1 MPLTKLTFRPGI
13 NKETTSYS
21 NEGGWFDAD
30 KVRFRAGY
38 PEKIGG
44 WLKRSTDAFLGSGR
58 ALHNWVALDNSRFIG
73 IGTHLKYYVLLGGG
87 FFDLTPIRSTV
98 TGEATFAATDGSSVI
113 TVTDTNHGAVLN
125 DFVTFTS
132 AASLGGNITAAVLN
146 QEYQITSV
154 PSTSTYTIQAR
165 TAGTSIQSIT
175 TTSGLNPSLVTANS
189 SDSGNG
195 GGSTVAAYQL
205 SIGLDVAVPGTG
217 WNAGAYGRGTWNSD
231 ADTGISVNNLRI
243 WTHDNFG
250 EDLLINI
257 RDGQIAYWDKSGG
270 TSSRAVLLNSL
281 SGSTSAPT
289 IAKQV
294 LVSDVDRHVIAFGC
308 DPVDNIGTQD
318 PLLIRFADQGSLTD
332 WASTATNT
340 AGDLKLGVG
349 SEIITAVETRQQI
362 LVFTDTSIHA
372 MQFIGPPFTFGLST
386 VADNTT
392 IAGPLAVTSV
402 QDTVF
407 WMGKNEFYMYTG
419 QVQRMPCSVRDHVF
433 SDLNWEQGRKIVSGL
448 NSSFAE
454 IWWFYPSLSST
465 ENDKY
470 VVYNYEQQ
478 VWYIG
483 SLARTAWMDRGIE
496 AYPISVG
503 TDHYI
508 YDHENGFDDG
518 STVPSSAI
526 SSYIESSQFD
536 IGDGDQFTFIQRLIP
551 DITFRNST
559 NTSPSASF
567 TLQTREGPGSP
578 YSQNNP
584 KTITQTV
591 AESTTTVEQFT
602 DLVHVRL
609 RGRSFALKVS
619 SSDVEAGWRLGSP
632 RVDVRP
638 DGRR

>member
-1 MPLTKLTFRPGI
+1 LPLTKLVFRPGI

-21 NEGGWFDAD
+21 NEGGWFDSD
-30 KVRFRAGY
+30 KVRFRAGF

-44 WLKRSTDAFLGSGR
+44 WLKKSSSAILGSAR
-58 ALHNWVALDNSRFIG
+58 ALHNWSALDNSTIIG
-73 IGTHLKYYVLLGGG
+73 IGTHLKYYLLIGQT
-87 FFDLTPIRSTV
+87 FFDITPIRSTV
-98 TGEATFAATDGSSVI
+98 TGEATFAATNGSSTL
-113 TVTDTNHGAVLN
+113 TVTDTGHGAVLN

-132 AASLGGNITAAVLN
+132 AVSLGGNITADVLN
-146 QEYQITSV
+146 QEYQIVSV
-154 PSTSTYTIQAR
+154 PDNNTFTIQAR
-165 TAGTSIQSIT
+165 AAGTSIASIT

-189 SDSGNG
+189 SDTGNG

-205 SIGLDVAVPGTG
+205 NVGIDVSVPGVG
-217 WNAGAYGRGTWNSD
+217 WGAGAWGRGTWNSD
-231 ADTGISVNNLRI
+231 ADTAVSTQNLRI
-243 WTHDNFG
+243 WSHDNFG
-250 EDLLINI
+250 EDLLMNV
-257 RDGQIAYWDKSGG
+257 RDGQISYWDKSNG
-270 TSSRAVLLNSL
+270 TANRAVLLNSL
-281 SGSTSAPT
+281 AGSTSAPT

-294 LVSDVDRHVIAFGC
+294 IVSDVDRHVIAFGC
-308 DPVDNIGTQD
+308 DPADNIGTQD

-349 SEIITAVETRQQI
+349 SEIIRAVETRQQI
-362 LVFTDTSIHA
+362 LVFTETSIHS

-386 VADNTT
+386 IADNTT
-392 IAGPLAVTSV
+392 IAGPLSVTSV
-402 QDTVF
+402 QDTVY

-419 QVQRMPCSVRDHVF
+419 TVQRMPCTVRDHVF
-433 SDLNWEQGRKIVSGL
+433 SDLNWSQGRKIFAGL

-454 IWWFYPSLSST
+454 IWWFYPSEQST

-470 VVYNYEQQ
+470 VIYNYEQQ
-478 VWYIG
+478 VWYTG
-483 SLARTAWMDRGIE
+483 SLARTAWLDRGIE
-496 AYPISVG
+496 QYPISVS
-503 TDHYI
+503 TDHYV

-518 STVPSSAI
+518 STEPPSALAAH
-526 SSYIESSQFD
+526 IESSQFD
-536 IGDGDQFTFIQRLIP
+536 IGDGDQFSFVHRLIP

-567 TLQTREGPGSP
+567 TLQTRAGPGSA
-578 YSQNNP
+578 YTQNDPN
-584 KTITQTV
+584 TIRQTV

-609 RGRSFALKVS
+609 RGRSFSLKVS
-619 SSDVEAGWRLGSP
+619 STDVAAGWRLGSP

>member
-1 MPLTKLTFRPGI
+1 MPLTKLVFRPGI

-21 NEGGWFDAD
+21 NEGGWFDSD
-30 KVRFRAGY
+30 KVRFRAGF

-44 WLKRSTDAFLGSGR
+44 WLKKSSSAILGSAR
-58 ALHNWVALDNSRFIG
+58 ALHNWSALDNSTIIG
-73 IGTHLKYYVLLGGG
+73 IGTHLKYYLLIGQT
-87 FFDLTPIRSTV
+87 FFDITPIRSTV
-98 TGEATFAATDGSSVI
+98 TGEATFAATNGSSTL
-113 TVTDTNHGAVLN
+113 TVTDTGHGAVLN

-132 AASLGGNITAAVLN
+132 AVSLGGNITADVLN
-146 QEYQITSV
+146 QEYQIVSV
-154 PSTSTYTIQAR
+154 PDNNTFTIQAR
-165 TAGTSIQSIT
+165 AAGTSIASIT

-189 SDSGNG
+189 SDTGNG

-205 SIGLDVAVPGTG
+205 NVGIDVSVPGVG
-217 WNAGAYGRGTWNSD
+217 WGAGAWGRGTWNSD
-231 ADTGISVNNLRI
+231 ADTAVSTQNLRI
-243 WTHDNFG
+243 WSHDNFG
-250 EDLLINI
+250 EDLLMNV
-257 RDGQIAYWDKSGG
+257 RDGQISYWDKSNG
-270 TSSRAVLLNSL
+270 TANRAVLLNSL
-281 SGSTSAPT
+281 AGSTSAPT

-294 LVSDVDRHVIAFGC
+294 IVSDVDRHVIAFGC
-308 DPVDNIGTQD
+308 DPADNIGTQD

-349 SEIITAVETRQQI
+349 SEIIRAVETRQQI
-362 LVFTDTSIHA
+362 LVFTETSVHS

-386 VADNTT
+386 IADNTT

-419 QVQRMPCSVRDHVF
+419 TVQRMPCTVRDHVF
-433 SDLNWEQGRKIVSGL
+433 SDLNWSQGRKIFAGL

-454 IWWFYPSLSST
+454 IWWFYPSEQST

-470 VVYNYEQQ
+470 VIYNYEQQ
-478 VWYIG
+478 VWYTG
-483 SLARTAWMDRGIE
+483 SLARTAWLDRGIE
-496 AYPISVG
+496 QYPISVS
-503 TDHYI
+503 TDHYV

-518 STVPSSAI
+518 STEPPSALAAH
-526 SSYIESSQFD
+526 IESSQFD
-536 IGDGDQFTFIQRLIP
+536 IGDGDQFSFVHRLIP

-567 TLQTREGPGSP
+567 TLQTRAGPGSA
-578 YSQNNP
+578 YTQNDPN
-584 KTITQTV
+584 TITRTV

-609 RGRSFALKVS
+609 RGRSFSLKVS
-619 SSDVEAGWRLGSP
+619 STDVAAGWRLGSP

>member
-73 IGTHLKYYVLLGGG
+73 IGTHLKYYVLLGGS

-205 SIGLDVAVPGTG
+205 NIGLDVAVPGTG

-231 ADTGISVNNLRI
+231 ADTAISINNLRI

-308 DPVDNIGTQD
+308 DSADDIGTQD

-454 IWWFYPSLSST
+454 IWWFYPSLAST

-503 TDHYI
+503 TDHYV

-619 SSDVEAGWRLGSP
+619 SSVAEAGWRLGSP

>member
-1 MPLTKLTFRPGI
+1 M
-13 NKETTSYS
+13 
-21 NEGGWFDAD
+21 A
-30 KVRFRAGY
+30 
-38 PEKIGG
+38 
-44 WLKRSTDAFLGSGR
+44 KRG
-58 ALHNWVALDNSRFIG
+58 
-73 IGTHLKYYVLLGGG
+73 
-87 FFDLTPIRSTV
+87 
-98 TGEATFAATDGSSVI
+98 
-113 TVTDTNHGAVLN
+113 
-125 DFVTFTS
+125 
-132 AASLGGNITAAVLN
+132 
-146 QEYQITSV
+146 
-154 PSTSTYTIQAR
+154 
-165 TAGTSIQSIT
+165 
-175 TTSGLNPSLVTANS
+175 

-205 SIGLDVAVPGTG
+205 NVGIDVSMPGVG
-217 WNAGAYGRGTWNSD
+217 WGAGVWGRGTWNSD
-231 ADTGISVNNLRI
+231 ADTAVSTQNLRI

-257 RDGQIAYWDKSGG
+257 RDGQIAYWDRSGG
-270 TSSRAVLLNSL
+270 TSNRAVLLNSL
-281 SGSTSAPT
+281 TGSSSAPT

-294 LVSDVDRHVIAFGC
+294 IVSDVDRHVIAFGC
-308 DPVDNIGTQD
+308 DPADDIGTQD

-332 WASTATNT
+332 WVSTATNT

-349 SEIITAVETRQQI
+349 SEIIKAVETRQQI
-362 LVFTDTSIHA
+362 LVFTETSIHS

-386 VADNTT
+386 IADNTT

-402 QDTVF
+402 QDTVY

-419 QVQRMPCSVRDHVF
+419 TVQRMPCSVRDHVF
-433 SDLNWEQGRKIVSGL
+433 SDLNWSQGRKIASGL

-454 IWWFYPSLSST
+454 IWWFYPSETST

-478 VWYIG
+478 IWYTG
-483 SLARTAWMDRGIE
+483 SLARTAWLDRGIE
-496 AYPISVG
+496 QYPVSVG
-503 TDHYI
+503 TDHYV

-518 STVPSSAI
+518 STEPPSALPAH
-526 SSYIESSQFD
+526 IESSQFD
-536 IGDGDQFTFIQRLIP
+536 IGDGDQFTFVHRLIP

-567 TLQTREGPGSP
+567 TLQTRAGPGSP
-578 YSQNNP
+578 YAQNDP
-584 KTITQTV
+584 STITRTA
-591 AESTTTVEQFT
+591 AETTTTVEQFT

-619 SSDVEAGWRLGSP
+619 SSDVASGWRLGSP

>member
-21 NEGGWFDAD
+21 NEGGWFDSD
-30 KVRFRAGY
+30 KVRFRAGF

-44 WLKRSTDAFLGSGR
+44 WLKKASSAILGSAR
-58 ALHNWVALDNSRFIG
+58 ALHNWSSLDNNTLIG
-73 IGTHLKYYVLLGGG
+73 IGTHLKYYLLIGQT
-87 FFDLTPIRSTV
+87 FFDITPIRTTV
-98 TGEATFAATDGSSVI
+98 TGEATFAATNGSSTI
-113 TVTDTNHGAVLN
+113 TVTDTGHGAVLN

-146 QEYQITSV
+146 QEYQLASV
-154 PSTSTYTIQAR
+154 PDNNTYTIQAR
-165 TAGTSIQSIT
+165 TAGTTIASIT
-175 TTSGLNPSLVTANS
+175 TTSGLNPTLVTAS
-189 SDSGNG
+189 GSDSGNG

-205 SIGLDVAVPGTG
+205 NVGIDVSMPGVG
-217 WNAGAYGRGTWNSD
+217 WGAGSWGRGTWNSD
-231 ADTGISVNNLRI
+231 ADTAVSTENLRI

-257 RDGQIAYWDKSGG
+257 RDGQIAYWDRSGG

-281 SGSTSAPT
+281 TGSNSAPT

-294 LVSDVDRHVIAFGC
+294 IVSDVDRHVIAFGC
-308 DPVDNIGTQD
+308 DPADDIGTQD

-349 SEIITAVETRQQI
+349 SEIIKAVETRQQI
-362 LVFTDTSIHA
+362 LVFTETSIHS
-372 MQFIGPPFTFGLST
+372 MQFIGPFTFGLST
-386 VADNTT
+386 IADNTT

-402 QDTVF
+402 QDTVY

-419 QVQRMPCSVRDHVF
+419 TVQRMPCSVRDHVF
-433 SDLNWEQGRKIVSGL
+433 SDLNWSQGRKIASGL

-454 IWWFYPSLSST
+454 IWWFYPSEAST

-478 VWYIG
+478 IWYTG
-483 SLARTAWMDRGIE
+483 SLARTAWLDRGIE
-496 AYPISVG
+496 QYPVSVG
-503 TDHYI
+503 TDHYV

-518 STVPSSAI
+518 STEPPSALPAH
-526 SSYIESSQFD
+526 IESSQFD
-536 IGDGDQFTFIQRLIP
+536 IGDGDQFTFVHRLIP

-567 TLQTREGPGSP
+567 TLQTRAGPGSP
-578 YSQNNP
+578 YAQNDPN
-584 KTITQTV
+584 TITRTA
-591 AESTTTVEQFT
+591 AETTTTVEQFT

-619 SSDVEAGWRLGSP
+619 SSDVAAGWRLGSP

>member
-21 NEGGWFDAD
+21 NEGGWFDSD

-38 PEKIGG
+38 AEKIGG
-44 WLKRSTDAFLGSGR
+44 WLKKSPDAILGSAR
-58 ALHNWVALDNSRFIG
+58 ALHNWTALDGSTFIG
-73 IGTHLKYYVLLGGG
+73 IGTHLKYYILAGQT
-87 FFDLTPIRSTV
+87 FFDITPVRSTV
-98 TGEATFAATDGSSVI
+98 TGEATFAASNGSSTI
-113 TVTDTNHGAVLN
+113 TVTDTDHGAVVN

-132 AASLGGNITAAVLN
+132 AVSLGGNITAGVLN

-154 PSTSTYTIQAR
+154 PTSSTFTIQAR
-165 TAGTSIQSIT
+165 TAGTTIASIT

-189 SDSGNG
+189 SDTGNG
-195 GGSTVAAYQL
+195 GGSTVAAYQVNVG
-205 SIGLDVAVPGTG
+205 IDVAVPGVG
-217 WNAGAYGRGTWNSD
+217 WNAGAWGRGTWNSD
-231 ADTGISVNNLRI
+231 ADTAISINNLRI
-243 WTHDNFG
+243 WSHDNFG
-250 EDLLINI
+250 EDLLLNV
-257 RDGQIAYWDKSGG
+257 RDGEIAYWDKSG
-270 TSSRAVLLNSL
+270 TTANRAVLLNSL

-308 DPVDNIGTQD
+308 DPADNIGVQD

-349 SEIITAVETRQQI
+349 SEIIRAVETRQQI
-362 LVFTDTSIHA
+362 LIYTETSLHA

-386 VADNTT
+386 IADNIT

-402 QDTVF
+402 QDTVY

-419 QVQRMPCSVRDHVF
+419 TVQRMPCSVRDHVF
-433 SDLNWEQGRKIVSGL
+433 SDLNWNQGRKIASGL

-454 IWWFYPSLSST
+454 IWWFYPSEASN

-470 VVYNYEQQ
+470 VIYNYEQQ
-478 VWYIG
+478 IWYTG
-483 SLARTAWMDRGIE
+483 SLARTAWLDRGIE
-496 AYPISVG
+496 QYPVSVG
-503 TDHYI
+503 TDHYV

-518 STVPSSAI
+518 STEPASALAAH
-526 SSYIESSQFD
+526 IESSQFD
-536 IGDGDQFTFIQRLIP
+536 IGDGDQFTFVHRLIP

-559 NTSPSASF
+559 NDSPSALF
-567 TLQTREGPGSP
+567 TLQTRAGPGSA
-578 YSQNNP
+578 YTQNDP
-584 KTITQTV
+584 STVTQTV

-619 SSDVEAGWRLGSP
+619 STDLAAGWRLGSP
-632 RVDVRP
+632 RVDIRP

>member
-21 NEGGWFDAD
+21 NEGGWFDSD

-44 WLKRSTDAFLGSGR
+44 WLKRSSDAFLGSGR
-58 ALHNWVALDNSRFIG
+58 ALHNWVALDNTKLIG
-73 IGTHLKYYVLLGGG
+73 LGTHLKYYILIGGT
-87 FFDLTPIRSTV
+87 FFDITPVRSTV
-98 TGEATFAATDGSSVI
+98 TGQATFAATNGSSTI
-113 TVTDTNHGAVLN
+113 TVTDVDHGAFLN

-132 AASLGGNITAAVLN
+132 AASLGGNITAGVLN

-154 PSTSTYTIQAR
+154 PSTSTFTIQAR
-165 TAGTSIQSIT
+165 TAGTSISSIT
-175 TTSGLNPSLVTANS
+175 TTSGLNPTLVTAS
-189 SDSGNG
+189 GSDSGNG
-195 GGSTVAAYQL
+195 GGSTVAAYQVN
-205 SIGLDVAVPGTG
+205 IGLDVAVPGTG
-217 WNAGAYGRGTWNSD
+217 WNAGSWGRGTWNSD
-231 ADTGISVNNLRI
+231 ADTAVSTNNLRI

-250 EDLLINI
+250 EDQLINV
-257 RDGQIAYWDKSGG
+257 RDGQIAYWDRSGG
-270 TSSRAVLLNSL
+270 TNNRAVLLNSL

-289 IAKQV
+289 IAKKV

-308 DPVDNIGTQD
+308 DPADNIGTQD

-362 LVFTDTSIHA
+362 LVFTDTSVHA

-402 QDTVF
+402 QDTVY

-433 SDLNWEQGRKIVSGL
+433 SDLNWDQGRKIVSGL

-454 IWWFYPSLSST
+454 IWWFYPSLAST

-478 VWYIG
+478 IWYTG
-483 SLARTAWMDRGIE
+483 SLSRTAWMDRGIE
-496 AYPISVG
+496 QYPVSVG
-503 TDHYI
+503 TDHYV

-518 STVPSSAI
+518 STEPPSALPAH
-526 SSYIESSQFD
+526 IESSQFD

-591 AESTTTVEQFT
+591 AETTTTVEQFT

-619 SSDVEAGWRLGSP
+619 SSVVEAGWRLGSP

>member
-1 MPLTKLTFRPGI
+1 LPLTKLVFRPGI

-21 NEGGWFDAD
+21 NEGGWFDSD
-30 KVRFRAGY
+30 KVRFRAGF

-44 WLKRSTDAFLGSGR
+44 WLKKSSSAILGSAR
-58 ALHNWVALDNSRFIG
+58 ALHNWSALDNSTIIG
-73 IGTHLKYYVLLGGG
+73 IGTHLKYYLLIGQT
-87 FFDLTPIRSTV
+87 FFDITPIRSTV
-98 TGEATFAATDGSSVI
+98 TGEATFAATNGSSTL
-113 TVTDTNHGAVLN
+113 TVTDTGHGAVLN

-132 AASLGGNITAAVLN
+132 AVSLGGNITADVLN
-146 QEYQITSV
+146 QEYQIVSV
-154 PSTSTYTIQAR
+154 PDNNTFTIQAR
-165 TAGTSIQSIT
+165 AAGTSIASIT

-189 SDSGNG
+189 SDTGNG

-205 SIGLDVAVPGTG
+205 NVGIDVSVPGVG
-217 WNAGAYGRGTWNSD
+217 WGAGAWGRGTWNSD
-231 ADTGISVNNLRI
+231 ADTAVSTQNLRI
-243 WTHDNFG
+243 WSHDNFG
-250 EDLLINI
+250 EDLLMNV
-257 RDGQIAYWDKSGG
+257 RDGQISYWDKSNG
-270 TSSRAVLLNSL
+270 TANRAVLLNSL
-281 SGSTSAPT
+281 AGSTSAPT

-294 LVSDVDRHVIAFGC
+294 IVSDVDRHVIAFGC
-308 DPVDNIGTQD
+308 DPADNIGTQD

-349 SEIITAVETRQQI
+349 SEIIRAVETRQQI
-362 LVFTDTSIHA
+362 LVFTETSVHS

-386 VADNTT
+386 IADNTT

-419 QVQRMPCSVRDHVF
+419 TVQRMPCTVRDHVF
-433 SDLNWEQGRKIVSGL
+433 SDLNWSQGRKIFAGL

-454 IWWFYPSLSST
+454 IWWFYPSEQST

-470 VVYNYEQQ
+470 VIYNYEQQ
-478 VWYIG
+478 VWYTG
-483 SLARTAWMDRGIE
+483 SLARTAWLDRGIE
-496 AYPISVG
+496 QYPISVS
-503 TDHYI
+503 TDHYV

-518 STVPSSAI
+518 STEPPSALAAH
-526 SSYIESSQFD
+526 IESSQFD
-536 IGDGDQFTFIQRLIP
+536 IGDGDQFSFVHRLIP

-567 TLQTREGPGSP
+567 TLQTRAGPGSA
-578 YSQNNP
+578 YTQNDPN
-584 KTITQTV
+584 TITRTV

-609 RGRSFALKVS
+609 RGRSFSLKVS
-619 SSDVEAGWRLGSP
+619 STDVAAGWRLGSP

>member
-1 MPLTKLTFRPGI
+1 LPLTKLTFRPGI

-21 NEGGWFDAD
+21 NEGGWFDSD

-44 WLKRSTDAFLGSGR
+44 WLKKASSAILGSAR
-58 ALHNWVALDNSRFIG
+58 ALHNWSALDNNTLIG
-73 IGTHLKYYVLLGGG
+73 IGTHLKYYLLIGQT
-87 FFDLTPIRSTV
+87 FFDITPIRTTV
-98 TGEATFAATDGSSVI
+98 TGEATFAATNGSSTI
-113 TVTDTNHGAVLN
+113 TVTDTGHGAVLN

-146 QEYQITSV
+146 QEYQIASV
-154 PSTSTYTIQAR
+154 PDNNTYTIQAR
-165 TAGTSIQSIT
+165 TAGTTIASIT
-175 TTSGLNPSLVTANS
+175 TTSGLNPTLVTAS
-189 SDSGNG
+189 GSDSGNG

-205 SIGLDVAVPGTG
+205 NVGIDVSMPGVG
-217 WNAGAYGRGTWNSD
+217 WGAGVWGRGTWNSD
-231 ADTGISVNNLRI
+231 ADTAVSTQNLRI

-257 RDGQIAYWDKSGG
+257 RDGQIAYWDRSGG
-270 TSSRAVLLNSL
+270 TSNRAVLLNSL
-281 SGSTSAPT
+281 TGSSSAPT

-294 LVSDVDRHVIAFGC
+294 IVSDVDRHVIAFGC
-308 DPVDNIGTQD
+308 DPADDIGTQD

-332 WASTATNT
+332 WVSTATNT

-349 SEIITAVETRQQI
+349 SEIIKAVETRQQI
-362 LVFTDTSIHA
+362 LVFTETSIHS

-386 VADNTT
+386 IADNTT

-402 QDTVF
+402 QDTVY

-419 QVQRMPCSVRDHVF
+419 TVQRMPCSVRDHVF
-433 SDLNWEQGRKIVSGL
+433 SDLNWSQGRKIASGL

-454 IWWFYPSLSST
+454 IWWFYPSETST

-478 VWYIG
+478 IWYTG
-483 SLARTAWMDRGIE
+483 SLARTAWLDRGIE
-496 AYPISVG
+496 QYPVSVG
-503 TDHYI
+503 TDHYV

-518 STVPSSAI
+518 STEPPSALPAH
-526 SSYIESSQFD
+526 IESSQFD
-536 IGDGDQFTFIQRLIP
+536 IGDGDQFTFVHRLIP

-567 TLQTREGPGSP
+567 TLQTRAGPGSP
-578 YSQNNP
+578 YAQNDP
-584 KTITQTV
+584 STITRTA
-591 AESTTTVEQFT
+591 AETTTTVEQFT

-619 SSDVEAGWRLGSP
+619 SSDVASGWRLGSP

>member
-1 MPLTKLTFRPGI
+1 LPLTKLTFRPGI

-30 KVRFRAGY
+30 KVRFRAGF

-44 WLKRSTDAFLGSGR
+44 WLKKASSAILGSAR
-58 ALHNWVALDNSRFIG
+58 ALHNWSALDNSTIIG
-73 IGTHLKYYVLLGGG
+73 IGTHLKYYLLIGQT
-87 FFDLTPIRSTV
+87 FFDITPVRSSV
-98 TGEATFAATDGSSVI
+98 TGEATFAATNGNSTI
-113 TVTDTNHGAVLN
+113 TVTDVGHGALLN
-125 DFVTFTS
+125 DFVTFSS
-132 AASLGGNITAAVLN
+132 AASLGGNITADVLN

-154 PSTSTYTIQAR
+154 PSTSTFTIQAR
-165 TAGTSIQSIT
+165 AAGTSIASIT
-175 TTSGLNPSLVTANS
+175 TTSGLNPSLVNANS
-189 SDSGNG
+189 SDTGNG
-195 GGSTVAAYQL
+195 GGSTVATYQL
-205 SIGLDVAVPGTG
+205 NVGIDVAVPGVG
-217 WNAGAYGRGTWNSD
+217 WGAGTWGRGTWNSD
-231 ADTGISVNNLRI
+231 ADTGNSTLNLRI
-243 WTHDNFG
+243 WSHDNFG
-250 EDLLINI
+250 EDLLINV

-270 TSSRAVLLNSL
+270 TANRAVLLNSL
-281 SGSTSAPT
+281 SGSDSAPT

-294 LVSDVDRHVIAFGC
+294 IVSDVDRHVIAFGC
-308 DPVDNIGTQD
+308 DPADNIGTQD

-349 SEIITAVETRQQI
+349 SEIIRAVETRQQI
-362 LVFTDTSIHA
+362 LVFTETSVHS

-386 VADNTT
+386 IADNTT

-419 QVQRMPCSVRDHVF
+419 TVQRMPCTVRDHVF
-433 SDLNWEQGRKIVSGL
+433 SDLNWSQGRKIFAGL

-454 IWWFYPSLSST
+454 IWWFYPSEAST

-470 VVYNYEQQ
+470 VIYNYEQQ
-478 VWYIG
+478 IWYTG
-483 SLARTAWMDRGIE
+483 SLARTAWLDRGIE
-496 AYPISVG
+496 QYPISVS
-503 TDHYI
+503 TDHYV
-508 YDHENGFDDG
+508 YNHENGFDDG
-518 STVPSSAI
+518 STEPPSALNAH
-526 SSYIESSQFD
+526 IESSQFD
-536 IGDGDQFTFIQRLIP
+536 IGDGDQFSFVHRLIP

-567 TLQTREGPGSP
+567 TLQTRAGPGSA
-578 YSQNNP
+578 YTQNDP
-584 KTITQTV
+584 STITRTV

-619 SSDVEAGWRLGSP
+619 STAVAAGWRLGSP

>member
-73 IGTHLKYYVLLGGG
+73 IGTHLKYYVLLGGS

-132 AASLGGNITAAVLN
+132 AVSLGGNITAAVLN

-205 SIGLDVAVPGTG
+205 NIGLDVAVPGTG

-231 ADTGISVNNLRI
+231 ADTAISVNNLRI

-270 TSSRAVLLNSL
+270 TNNRAVLLNSL

-308 DPVDNIGTQD
+308 DSADDIGTQD

-454 IWWFYPSLSST
+454 IWWFYPSLAST

-483 SLARTAWMDRGIE
+483 SLARTAWIDRGIE

-503 TDHYI
+503 TDHYV

-536 IGDGDQFTFIQRLIP
+536 IGEGDQFTFIQRLIP

-619 SSDVEAGWRLGSP
+619 SSVAEAGWRLGSP

>member
-21 NEGGWFDAD
+21 NEGGWFDSD

-44 WLKRSTDAFLGSGR
+44 WLKRTVSAFLGSGR
-58 ALHNWVALDNSRFIG
+58 ALHNWVALDNTHIVG
-73 IGTHLKYYVLLGGG
+73 LGTHLKYYILIGGT
-87 FFDLTPIRSTV
+87 FFDITPIRSSV
-98 TGEATFAATDGSSVI
+98 TGEATFAATNGSSTI

-132 AASLGGNITAAVLN
+132 ASSLGGNITAAVLN
-146 QEYQITSV
+146 QEYQIASVVSTSV
-154 PSTSTYTIQAR
+154 YTILAR

-175 TTSGLNPSLVTANS
+175 TTSGLNPTLVTAS
-189 SDSGNG
+189 GSDSGNG

-205 SIGLDVAVPGTG
+205 NIGLDVSVPGTG
-217 WNAGAYGRGTWNSD
+217 WNAGAYGRGTWDSD
-231 ADTGISVNNLRI
+231 ADTAVSTNNLRI

-250 EDLLINI
+250 EDLLINV
-257 RDGQIAYWDKSGG
+257 RDGQISYWDRSVG
-270 TSSRAVLLNSL
+270 TNNRAVLLSSL
-281 SGSTSAPT
+281 SGTNSAPT

-294 LVSDVDRHVIAFGC
+294 LVSDIDRHVIVFGC
-308 DPVDNIGTQD
+308 DPADDVGTQD
-318 PLLIRFADQGSLTD
+318 PLLIRFADQGSLTE
-332 WASTATNT
+332 WNATATNT

-349 SEIITAVETRQQI
+349 SEIVTAVETRQQI
-362 LVFTDTSIHA
+362 LVFTDTSLHA

-402 QDTVF
+402 QDTVY

-433 SDLNWEQGRKIVSGL
+433 ADLNWEQGRKITSGL

-454 IWWFYPSLSST
+454 IWWFYPSLSSI

-478 VWYIG
+478 VWYVG

-496 AYPISVG
+496 PYPISVG
-503 TDHYI
+503 TDHYV

-559 NTSPSASF
+559 NSSPSASF
-567 TLQTREGPGSP
+567 TLQTRDGPGSP
-578 YSQNNP
+578 YTQNNP
-584 KTITQTV
+584 RTITQTQ
-591 AESTTTVEQFT
+591 AETTTTVEQFT

-619 SSDVEAGWRLGSP
+619 SSDEATGWRLGSP

>member
-21 NEGGWFDAD
+21 NEGGWFDSD

-44 WLKRSTDAFLGSGR
+44 WLKKASSAILGSAR
-58 ALHNWVALDNSRFIG
+58 ALHNWSALDNNTLIG
-73 IGTHLKYYVLLGGG
+73 IGTHLKYYLLIGQT
-87 FFDLTPIRSTV
+87 FFDITPIRTTV
-98 TGEATFAATDGSSVI
+98 TGEATFAATNGSSTI
-113 TVTDTNHGAVLN
+113 TVTDTGHGAVLN

-132 AASLGGNITAAVLN
+132 ASSLGGNITAAVLN
-146 QEYQITSV
+146 QEYQIASV
-154 PSTSTYTIQAR
+154 PDNNTYTIQAR
-165 TAGTSIQSIT
+165 TAGTTIASIT
-175 TTSGLNPSLVTANS
+175 TTSGLNPTLVTAS
-189 SDSGNG
+189 GSDSGNG

-205 SIGLDVAVPGTG
+205 NVGIDVSMPGVG
-217 WNAGAYGRGTWNSD
+217 WGAGSWGRGTWNSD
-231 ADTGISVNNLRI
+231 ADTAVSTQNLRI

-250 EDLLINI
+250 EDLLINV
-257 RDGQIAYWDKSGG
+257 RDGQIAYWDRSGG
-270 TSSRAVLLNSL
+270 TSNRAVLLNSL
-281 SGSTSAPT
+281 TGSSSAPT

-294 LVSDVDRHVIAFGC
+294 IVSDVDRHVIAFGC
-308 DPVDNIGTQD
+308 DPADDIGTQD

-349 SEIITAVETRQQI
+349 SEIIKAVETRQQI
-362 LVFTDTSIHA
+362 LVFTETSIHS

-386 VADNTT
+386 IADNTT

-402 QDTVF
+402 QDTVY

-419 QVQRMPCSVRDHVF
+419 TVQRMPCSVRDHVF
-433 SDLNWEQGRKIVSGL
+433 SDLNWSQGRKIASGL

-454 IWWFYPSLSST
+454 IWWFYPSETST

-478 VWYIG
+478 IWYTG
-483 SLARTAWMDRGIE
+483 SLARTAWLDRGIE
-496 AYPISVG
+496 QYPVSVG
-503 TDHYI
+503 TDHYV

-518 STVPSSAI
+518 STEPPSALPAH
-526 SSYIESSQFD
+526 IESSQFD
-536 IGDGDQFTFIQRLIP
+536 IGDGDQFTFVHRLIP

-567 TLQTREGPGSP
+567 TLQTRAGPGSP
-578 YSQNNP
+578 YAQNDP
-584 KTITQTV
+584 STITRTA
-591 AESTTTVEQFT
+591 AETTTTVEQFT

-619 SSDVEAGWRLGSP
+619 SSDVASGWRLGSP

>member
-21 NEGGWFDAD
+21 NEGGWFDSD

-44 WLKRSTDAFLGSGR
+44 WLKRSTEAFLGSGR
-58 ALHNWVALDNSRFIG
+58 ALHNWVALDNTRLIG
-73 IGTHLKYYVLLGGG
+73 LGTHLKYYILIGGT
-87 FFDLTPIRSTV
+87 FFDITPVRSTV
-98 TGEATFAATDGSSVI
+98 TGQATFAATNGSSTI
-113 TVTDTNHGAVLN
+113 TVTDIDHGAVLN

-132 AASLGGNITAAVLN
+132 AASLGGNITAGVLN

-154 PSTSTYTIQAR
+154 PSTSTFTIQAR
-165 TAGTSIQSIT
+165 TAGTSISSIT
-175 TTSGLNPSLVTANS
+175 TTSGLNPTLVTAS
-189 SDSGNG
+189 GSDSGNG
-195 GGSTVAAYQL
+195 GGSTVAAYQVN
-205 SIGLDVAVPGTG
+205 IGLDVAVPGTG
-217 WNAGAYGRGTWNSD
+217 WNAGSWGRGTWNSD
-231 ADTGISVNNLRI
+231 ADTAISINNLRI

-250 EDLLINI
+250 EDLLINV
-257 RDGQIAYWDKSGG
+257 RDGQIAYWDRSGG
-270 TSSRAVLLNSL
+270 TNNRAVLLNSL

-308 DPVDNIGTQD
+308 DPADNIGTQD
-318 PLLIRFADQGSLTD
+318 PLLIRFADQGSLTE
-332 WASTATNT
+332 WNSTATNT

-349 SEIITAVETRQQI
+349 SEIVTAVETRQQI

-433 SDLNWEQGRKIVSGL
+433 SDLNWNQGRKIVSGL

-454 IWWFYPSLSST
+454 IWWFYPSEAST

-478 VWYIG
+478 VWYTG
-483 SLARTAWMDRGIE
+483 SLSRTAWIDRGIE
-496 AYPISVG
+496 QYPVSVG
-503 TDHYI
+503 TDHYV

-518 STVPSSAI
+518 STEPPSALPAH
-526 SSYIESSQFD
+526 IESSQFD

-591 AESTTTVEQFT
+591 AETTTTVEQFT

-619 SSDVEAGWRLGSP
+619 SSDTAAGWRLGSP

>member
-1 MPLTKLTFRPGI
+1 LPLTKLTFRPGI

-30 KVRFRAGY
+30 KVRFRAGF

-44 WLKRSTDAFLGSGR
+44 WLKKASSAILGSAR
-58 ALHNWVALDNSRFIG
+58 ALHNWSALDNSTIIG
-73 IGTHLKYYVLLGGG
+73 IGTHLKYYLLIGQT
-87 FFDLTPIRSTV
+87 FFDITPVRSSV
-98 TGEATFAATDGSSVI
+98 TGEATFAATNGSSTI
-113 TVTDTNHGAVLN
+113 TVTDSGHGAVLN
-125 DFVTFTS
+125 DFVTFSS
-132 AASLGGNITAAVLN
+132 AVSLGGNITADVLN

-154 PSTSTYTIQAR
+154 PSTSTFTIQAR
-165 TAGTSIQSIT
+165 AAGTSIASIT

-189 SDSGNG
+189 SDTGNG
-195 GGSTVAAYQL
+195 GGSTVATYQL
-205 SIGLDVAVPGTG
+205 NVGIDVAVPGVG
-217 WNAGAYGRGTWNSD
+217 WGAGTWGRGTWNSD
-231 ADTGISVNNLRI
+231 ADTGNSTLNLRI
-243 WTHDNFG
+243 WSHDNFG
-250 EDLLINI
+250 EDLLINV

-270 TSSRAVLLNSL
+270 TANRAVLLNSL
-281 SGSTSAPT
+281 SGSDSAPT

-294 LVSDVDRHVIAFGC
+294 IVSDVDRHVIAFGC
-308 DPVDNIGTQD
+308 DPADNIGTQD

-349 SEIITAVETRQQI
+349 SEIIRAVETRQQI
-362 LVFTDTSIHA
+362 LVFTETSVHS

-386 VADNTT
+386 IADNTT

-419 QVQRMPCSVRDHVF
+419 TVQRMPCTVRDHVF
-433 SDLNWEQGRKIVSGL
+433 SDLNWSQGRKIFAGL

-454 IWWFYPSLSST
+454 IWWFYPSEAST

-470 VVYNYEQQ
+470 VIYNYEQQ
-478 VWYIG
+478 IWYTG
-483 SLARTAWMDRGIE
+483 SLARTAWLDRGIE
-496 AYPISVG
+496 QYPISVS
-503 TDHYI
+503 TDHYV
-508 YDHENGFDDG
+508 YNHENGFDDG
-518 STVPSSAI
+518 STEPPSALNAH
-526 SSYIESSQFD
+526 IESSQFD
-536 IGDGDQFTFIQRLIP
+536 IGDGDQFSFVHRLIP

-567 TLQTREGPGSP
+567 TLQTRAGPGSA
-578 YSQNNP
+578 YTQNDPN
-584 KTITQTV
+584 TITRTV

-609 RGRSFALKVS
+609 RGRSFALRVS
-619 SSDVEAGWRLGSP
+619 STAVAAGWRLGSP

>member
-21 NEGGWFDAD
+21 NEGGWFDSD
-30 KVRFRAGY
+30 KVRFRAGF

-44 WLKRSTDAFLGSGR
+44 WLKKASSAILGSAR
-58 ALHNWVALDNSRFIG
+58 ALHNWSSLDNNTLIG
-73 IGTHLKYYVLLGGG
+73 IGTHLKYYLLIGQT
-87 FFDLTPIRSTV
+87 FFDITPIRTTV
-98 TGEATFAATDGSSVI
+98 TGEATFAATNGSSTI
-113 TVTDTNHGAVLN
+113 TVTDTGHGAVLN

-146 QEYQITSV
+146 QEYQIASV
-154 PSTSTYTIQAR
+154 PDNNTYTIQAR
-165 TAGTSIQSIT
+165 TAGTTIASIT
-175 TTSGLNPSLVTANS
+175 TTSGLNPTLVTAS
-189 SDSGNG
+189 GSDSGNG

-205 SIGLDVAVPGTG
+205 NVGIDVSMPGVG
-217 WNAGAYGRGTWNSD
+217 WGAGSWGRGTWNSD
-231 ADTGISVNNLRI
+231 ADTAVSTQNLRI

-257 RDGQIAYWDKSGG
+257 RDGQIAYWDRSGG

-281 SGSTSAPT
+281 TGSNSAPT

-294 LVSDVDRHVIAFGC
+294 IVSDVDRHVIAFGC
-308 DPVDNIGTQD
+308 DPADDIGTQD

-349 SEIITAVETRQQI
+349 SEIIKAVETRQQI
-362 LVFTDTSIHA
+362 LVFTETSIHS

-386 VADNTT
+386 IADNTT

-402 QDTVF
+402 QDTVY

-419 QVQRMPCSVRDHVF
+419 TVQRMPCSVRDHVF
-433 SDLNWEQGRKIVSGL
+433 SDLNWSQGRKIASGL

-454 IWWFYPSLSST
+454 IWWFYPSEAST

-478 VWYIG
+478 IWYTG
-483 SLARTAWMDRGIE
+483 SLARTAWLDRGIE
-496 AYPISVG
+496 QYPVSVG
-503 TDHYI
+503 TDHYV

-518 STVPSSAI
+518 STEPPSALPAH
-526 SSYIESSQFD
+526 IESSQFD
-536 IGDGDQFTFIQRLIP
+536 IGDGDQFTFVHRLIP

-567 TLQTREGPGSP
+567 TLQTRAGPGSP
-578 YSQNNP
+578 YAQNDPN
-584 KTITQTV
+584 TITRTA
-591 AESTTTVEQFT
+591 AETTTTVEQFT

-619 SSDVEAGWRLGSP
+619 SSDVAAGWRLGSP

>member
-21 NEGGWFDAD
+21 NEGGWFDSD
-30 KVRFRAGY
+30 KVRFRAGF

-44 WLKRSTDAFLGSGR
+44 WLKKASSAILGSAR
-58 ALHNWVALDNSRFIG
+58 ALHNWSSLDNNTLIG
-73 IGTHLKYYVLLGGG
+73 IGTHLKYYLLIGQT
-87 FFDLTPIRSTV
+87 FFDITPIRTTV
-98 TGEATFAATDGSSVI
+98 TGEATFAATNGSSTI
-113 TVTDTNHGAVLN
+113 TVTDTGHGAVLN

-146 QEYQITSV
+146 QEYQLASV
-154 PSTSTYTIQAR
+154 PDNNTYTIQAR
-165 TAGTSIQSIT
+165 TAGTTIASIT
-175 TTSGLNPSLVTANS
+175 TTSGLNPTLVTAS
-189 SDSGNG
+189 GSDSGNG

-205 SIGLDVAVPGTG
+205 NVGIDVSMPGVG
-217 WNAGAYGRGTWNSD
+217 WGAGSWGRGTWNSD
-231 ADTGISVNNLRI
+231 ADTAVSTENLRI

-257 RDGQIAYWDKSGG
+257 RDGQIAYWDRSGG

-281 SGSTSAPT
+281 TGSNSAPT

-294 LVSDVDRHVIAFGC
+294 IVSDVDRHVIAFGC
-308 DPVDNIGTQD
+308 DPADDIGTQD

-349 SEIITAVETRQQI
+349 SEIIKAVETRQQI
-362 LVFTDTSIHA
+362 LVFTETSIHS

-386 VADNTT
+386 IADNTT

-402 QDTVF
+402 QDTVY

-419 QVQRMPCSVRDHVF
+419 TVQRMPCSVRDHVF
-433 SDLNWEQGRKIVSGL
+433 SDLNWSQGRKIASGL

-454 IWWFYPSLSST
+454 IWWFYPSEAST

-478 VWYIG
+478 IWYTG
-483 SLARTAWMDRGIE
+483 SLARTAWLDRGIE
-496 AYPISVG
+496 QYPVSVG
-503 TDHYI
+503 TDHYV

-518 STVPSSAI
+518 STEPPSALPAH
-526 SSYIESSQFD
+526 IESSQFD
-536 IGDGDQFTFIQRLIP
+536 IGDGDQFTFVHRLIP

-567 TLQTREGPGSP
+567 TLQTRAGPGSP
-578 YSQNNP
+578 YAQNDPN
-584 KTITQTV
+584 TITRTA
-591 AESTTTVEQFT
+591 AETTTTVEQFT

-619 SSDVEAGWRLGSP
+619 SSDVAAGWRLGSP

>member
-1 MPLTKLTFRPGI
+1 MPLTKLVFRPGI

-21 NEGGWFDAD
+21 NEGGWFDSD
-30 KVRFRAGY
+30 KVRFRAGF

-44 WLKRSTDAFLGSGR
+44 WLKKSSSAILGSAR
-58 ALHNWVALDNSRFIG
+58 ALHNWSALDNSTIIG
-73 IGTHLKYYVLLGGG
+73 IGTHLKYYLLIGQT
-87 FFDLTPIRSTV
+87 FFDITPIRSTV
-98 TGEATFAATDGSSVI
+98 TGEATFAATNGSSTL
-113 TVTDTNHGAVLN
+113 TVTDTGHGAVLN

-132 AASLGGNITAAVLN
+132 AVSLGGNITADVLN
-146 QEYQITSV
+146 QEYQIVSV
-154 PSTSTYTIQAR
+154 PDNNTFTIQAR
-165 TAGTSIQSIT
+165 AAGTSIASIT

-189 SDSGNG
+189 SDTGNG

-205 SIGLDVAVPGTG
+205 NVGIDVSVPGVG
-217 WNAGAYGRGTWNSD
+217 WGAGAWGRGTWNSD
-231 ADTGISVNNLRI
+231 ADTAVSTQNLRI
-243 WTHDNFG
+243 WSHDNFG
-250 EDLLINI
+250 EDLLMNV
-257 RDGQIAYWDKSGG
+257 RDGQISYWDKSNG
-270 TSSRAVLLNSL
+270 TANRAVLLNSL
-281 SGSTSAPT
+281 AGSTSAPT

-294 LVSDVDRHVIAFGC
+294 IVSDVDRHVIAFGC
-308 DPVDNIGTQD
+308 DPADNIGTQD

-349 SEIITAVETRQQI
+349 SEIIRAVETRQQI
-362 LVFTDTSIHA
+362 LVFTETSIHS

-386 VADNTT
+386 IADNTT
-392 IAGPLAVTSV
+392 IAGPLSVTSV
-402 QDTVF
+402 QDTVY

-419 QVQRMPCSVRDHVF
+419 TVQRMPCTVRDHVF
-433 SDLNWEQGRKIVSGL
+433 SDLNWSQGRKIFAGL

-454 IWWFYPSLSST
+454 IWWFYPSEQST

-470 VVYNYEQQ
+470 VIYNYEQQ
-478 VWYIG
+478 VWYTG
-483 SLARTAWMDRGIE
+483 SLARTAWLDRGIE
-496 AYPISVG
+496 QYPISVS
-503 TDHYI
+503 TDHYV

-518 STVPSSAI
+518 STEPPSALAAH
-526 SSYIESSQFD
+526 IESSQFD
-536 IGDGDQFTFIQRLIP
+536 IGDGDQFSFVHRLIP

-567 TLQTREGPGSP
+567 TLQTRAGPGSA
-578 YSQNNP
+578 YTQNDPN
-584 KTITQTV
+584 TIRQTV

-609 RGRSFALKVS
+609 RGRSFSLKVS
-619 SSDVEAGWRLGSP
+619 STDVAAGWRLGSP

>member
-21 NEGGWFDAD
+21 NEGGWFDSD
-30 KVRFRAGY
+30 KVRFRAGF

-44 WLKRSTDAFLGSGR
+44 WLKRTRQAFLGSGR
-58 ALHNWVALDNSRFIG
+58 ALHNWITLDNSRLIG
-73 IGTHLKYYVLLGGG
+73 LGTHLKYYVLEGGT
-87 FFDLTPIRSTV
+87 FFDITPIRSSV
-98 TGEATFAATDGSSVI
+98 TGEATFAATNGSSTI
-113 TVTDTNHGAVLN
+113 TVTDSGHGAVLD
-125 DFVTFTS
+125 DFVTFS
-132 AASLGGNITAAVLN
+132 SVSSLGGVITAAVLN
-146 QEYQITSV
+146 QEYQITAV
-154 PSTSTYTIQAR
+154 PSTSTYTIEAR
-165 TAGTSIQSIT
+165 SSGTPISSIT
-175 TTSGLNPSLVTANS
+175 TTTGLNPTPVTANG
-189 SDSGNG
+189 SDNGNG
-195 GGSTVAAYQL
+195 GGSTVAKYQL
-205 SIGLDVAVPGTG
+205 NIGLDVAVPGTG
-217 WNAGAYGRGTWNSD
+217 WNAGEWSRGTWGSS
-231 ADTGISVNNLRI
+231 ADTAVSISNLRI

-250 EDLLINI
+250 EDLLINV
-257 RDGQIAYWDKSGG
+257 RDGQICYWDFSAGV
-270 TSSRAVLLNSL
+270 TNRAVLLSTLANANS
-281 SGSTSAPT
+281 TPT

-294 LVSDVDRHVIAFGC
+294 LVSDIDRHVIAFGC
-308 DPVDNIGTQD
+308 DPANDVGTQD
-318 PLLIRFADQGSLTD
+318 PLLIRFADQGSLTE
-332 WASTATNT
+332 WNATATNT

-349 SEIITAVETRQQI
+349 SEIVTAVETRQQI
-362 LVFTDTSIHA
+362 LVFTDSSLHA
-372 MQFIGPPFTFGLST
+372 MQFIGPPFTFGLNT

-433 SDLNWEQGRKIVSGL
+433 SDLNWDQGRKIVSGL

-454 IWWFYPSLSST
+454 VWWFYPSAASL

-470 VVYNYEQQ
+470 VVYNYEQK
-478 VWYIG
+478 VWYVG
-483 SLARTAWMDRGIE
+483 SLARTAWIDRGIE
-496 AYPISVG
+496 PYPISVG

-518 STVPSSAI
+518 STVPVSAI
-526 SSYIESSQFD
+526 PSYIESSQFD
-536 IGDGDQFTFIQRLIP
+536 IGDGDQFTFINRLIP

-559 NTSPSASF
+559 NDSPSASF
-567 TLQTREGPGSP
+567 TLQTRDGPGSP
-578 YSQNNP
+578 YTQDSPQ
-584 KTITQTV
+584 TVTQTV

-619 SSDVEAGWRLGSP
+619 SSDEAAGWRLGSP

>member
-30 KVRFRAGY
+30 KVRFRAGF

-44 WLKRSTDAFLGSGR
+44 WLKKASSAILGSAR
-58 ALHNWVALDNSRFIG
+58 ALHNWSALDNSTIIG
-73 IGTHLKYYVLLGGG
+73 IGTHLKYYLLIGQT
-87 FFDLTPIRSTV
+87 FFDITPVRSSV
-98 TGEATFAATDGSSVI
+98 TGEATFAATNGSSTI
-113 TVTDTNHGAVLN
+113 TVTDVGHGALLN
-125 DFVTFTS
+125 DFVTFSS
-132 AASLGGNITAAVLN
+132 AASLGGNITADVLN

-154 PSTSTYTIQAR
+154 PSTSTFTIQAR
-165 TAGTSIQSIT
+165 AAGTSIASIT

-189 SDSGNG
+189 SDTGNG
-195 GGSTVAAYQL
+195 GGSTVATYQL
-205 SIGLDVAVPGTG
+205 NVGIDVAVPGVG
-217 WNAGAYGRGTWNSD
+217 WGAGTWGRGTWNSD
-231 ADTGISVNNLRI
+231 ADTGNSTLNLRI
-243 WTHDNFG
+243 WSHDNFG
-250 EDLLINI
+250 EDLLINV

-270 TSSRAVLLNSL
+270 TANRAVLLNSL
-281 SGSTSAPT
+281 SGSDSAPT

-294 LVSDVDRHVIAFGC
+294 IVSDVDRHVIAFGC
-308 DPVDNIGTQD
+308 DPADNIGTQD

-349 SEIITAVETRQQI
+349 SEIIRAVETRQQI
-362 LVFTDTSIHA
+362 LVFTETSVHS

-386 VADNTT
+386 IADNTT

-419 QVQRMPCSVRDHVF
+419 TVQRMPCTVRDHVF
-433 SDLNWEQGRKIVSGL
+433 SDLNWSQGRKIFAGL

-454 IWWFYPSLSST
+454 IWWFYPSEAST

-470 VVYNYEQQ
+470 VIYNYEQQ
-478 VWYIG
+478 IWYTG
-483 SLARTAWMDRGIE
+483 SLARTAWLDRGIE
-496 AYPISVG
+496 QYPISVS
-503 TDHYI
+503 TDHYV
-508 YDHENGFDDG
+508 YNHENGFDDG
-518 STVPSSAI
+518 STEPPSALNAH
-526 SSYIESSQFD
+526 IESSQFD
-536 IGDGDQFTFIQRLIP
+536 IGDGDQFSFVHRLIP

-567 TLQTREGPGSP
+567 TLQTRAGPGSA
-578 YSQNNP
+578 YTQNDPN
-584 KTITQTV
+584 TITRTV

-609 RGRSFALKVS
+609 RGRSFALRVS
-619 SSDVEAGWRLGSP
+619 STAVAAGWRLGSP

>member
-30 KVRFRAGY
+30 KVRFRAGF

-44 WLKRSTDAFLGSGR
+44 WLKKASSAILGSAR
-58 ALHNWVALDNSRFIG
+58 ALHNWSALDNSTIIG
-73 IGTHLKYYVLLGGG
+73 IGTHLKYYLLIGQT
-87 FFDLTPIRSTV
+87 FFDITPIRSTV
-98 TGEATFAATDGSSVI
+98 TGEATFAATNGSSTI
-113 TVTDTNHGAVLN
+113 TVTDSGHGAVLN
-125 DFVTFTS
+125 DFVTFSS
-132 AASLGGNITAAVLN
+132 AVSLGGNITADVLN

-154 PSTSTYTIQAR
+154 PSTSTFTIQAR
-165 TAGTSIQSIT
+165 AAGTSIASIT

-189 SDSGNG
+189 SDTGNG
-195 GGSTVAAYQL
+195 GGSTVATYQL
-205 SIGLDVAVPGTG
+205 NVGIDVAVPGVG
-217 WNAGAYGRGTWNSD
+217 WGAGTWGRGTWNSD
-231 ADTGISVNNLRI
+231 ADTGNSTLNLRI
-243 WTHDNFG
+243 WSHDNFG
-250 EDLLINI
+250 EDLLINV

-270 TSSRAVLLNSL
+270 TANRAVLLNSL
-281 SGSTSAPT
+281 SGSDSAPT

-294 LVSDVDRHVIAFGC
+294 IVSDVDRHVIAFGC
-308 DPVDNIGTQD
+308 DPADNIGTQD

-349 SEIITAVETRQQI
+349 SEIIRAVETRQQI
-362 LVFTDTSIHA
+362 LVFTETSVHS

-386 VADNTT
+386 IADNTT

-419 QVQRMPCSVRDHVF
+419 TVQRMPCTVRDHVF
-433 SDLNWEQGRKIVSGL
+433 SDLNWSQGRKIFAGL

-454 IWWFYPSLSST
+454 IWWFYPSEAST

-470 VVYNYEQQ
+470 VIYNYEQQ
-478 VWYIG
+478 IWYTG
-483 SLARTAWMDRGIE
+483 SLARTAWLDRGIE
-496 AYPISVG
+496 QYPISVS
-503 TDHYI
+503 TDHYV
-508 YDHENGFDDG
+508 YNHENGFDDG
-518 STVPSSAI
+518 STEPPSALNAH
-526 SSYIESSQFD
+526 IESSQFD
-536 IGDGDQFTFIQRLIP
+536 IGDGDQFSFVHRLIP

-567 TLQTREGPGSP
+567 TLQTRAGPGSA
-578 YSQNNP
+578 YTQNDPN
-584 KTITQTV
+584 TITRTV

-619 SSDVEAGWRLGSP
+619 STAVAAGWRLGSP

>member
-30 KVRFRAGY
+30 KVRFRAGF

-44 WLKRSTDAFLGSGR
+44 WLKKASSAILGSAR
-58 ALHNWVALDNSRFIG
+58 ALHNWSALDNSTIIG
-73 IGTHLKYYVLLGGG
+73 IGTHLKYYLLIGQT
-87 FFDLTPIRSTV
+87 FFDITPVRSSV
-98 TGEATFAATDGSSVI
+98 TGEATFAATNGNSTI
-113 TVTDTNHGAVLN
+113 TVTDVGHGALLN
-125 DFVTFTS
+125 DFVTFSS
-132 AASLGGNITAAVLN
+132 AASLGGNITADVLN

-154 PSTSTYTIQAR
+154 PSTSTFTIQAR
-165 TAGTSIQSIT
+165 AAGTSIASIT
-175 TTSGLNPSLVTANS
+175 TTSGLNPSLVNANS
-189 SDSGNG
+189 SDTGNG
-195 GGSTVAAYQL
+195 GGSTVATYQL
-205 SIGLDVAVPGTG
+205 NVGIDVAVPGVG
-217 WNAGAYGRGTWNSD
+217 WGAGTWGRGTWNSD
-231 ADTGISVNNLRI
+231 ADTGNSTLNLRI
-243 WTHDNFG
+243 WSHDNFG
-250 EDLLINI
+250 EDLLINV

-270 TSSRAVLLNSL
+270 TANRAVLLNSL
-281 SGSTSAPT
+281 SGSDSAPT

-294 LVSDVDRHVIAFGC
+294 IVSDVDRHVIAFGC
-308 DPVDNIGTQD
+308 DPADNIGTQD

-349 SEIITAVETRQQI
+349 SEIIRAVETRQQI
-362 LVFTDTSIHA
+362 LVFTETSVHS

-386 VADNTT
+386 IADNTT

-419 QVQRMPCSVRDHVF
+419 TVQRMPCTVRDHVF
-433 SDLNWEQGRKIVSGL
+433 SDLNWSQGRKIFAGL

-454 IWWFYPSLSST
+454 IWWFYPSEAST

-470 VVYNYEQQ
+470 VIYNYEQQ
-478 VWYIG
+478 IWYTG
-483 SLARTAWMDRGIE
+483 SLARTAWLDRGIE
-496 AYPISVG
+496 QYPISVS
-503 TDHYI
+503 TDHYV
-508 YDHENGFDDG
+508 YNHENGFDDG
-518 STVPSSAI
+518 STEPPSALNAH
-526 SSYIESSQFD
+526 IESSQFD
-536 IGDGDQFTFIQRLIP
+536 IGDGDQFSFVHRLIP

-567 TLQTREGPGSP
+567 TLQTRAGPGSA
-578 YSQNNP
+578 YTQNDP
-584 KTITQTV
+584 STITRTV

-619 SSDVEAGWRLGSP
+619 STAVAAGWRLGSP

>member
-30 KVRFRAGY
+30 KVRFRAGF

-44 WLKRSTDAFLGSGR
+44 WLKKASSAILGSAR
-58 ALHNWVALDNSRFIG
+58 ALHNWSALDNSTIIG
-73 IGTHLKYYVLLGGG
+73 IGTHLKYYLLIGQT
-87 FFDLTPIRSTV
+87 FFDITPVRSSV
-98 TGEATFAATDGSSVI
+98 TGEATFAATNGSSTI
-113 TVTDTNHGAVLN
+113 TVTDSGHGAVLN
-125 DFVTFTS
+125 DFVTFSS
-132 AASLGGNITAAVLN
+132 AVSLGGNITADVLN

-154 PSTSTYTIQAR
+154 PSTSTFTIQAR
-165 TAGTSIQSIT
+165 AAGTSIASIT

-189 SDSGNG
+189 SDTGNG
-195 GGSTVAAYQL
+195 GGSTVATYQL
-205 SIGLDVAVPGTG
+205 NVGIDVAVPGVG
-217 WNAGAYGRGTWNSD
+217 WGAGTWGRGTWNSD
-231 ADTGISVNNLRI
+231 ADTGNSTLNLRI
-243 WTHDNFG
+243 WSHDNFG
-250 EDLLINI
+250 EDLLINV

-270 TSSRAVLLNSL
+270 TANRAVLLNSL
-281 SGSTSAPT
+281 SGSDSAPT

-294 LVSDVDRHVIAFGC
+294 IVSDVDRHVIAFGC
-308 DPVDNIGTQD
+308 DPADNIGTQD

-349 SEIITAVETRQQI
+349 SEIIRAVETRQQI
-362 LVFTDTSIHA
+362 LVFTETSVHS

-386 VADNTT
+386 IADNTT

-419 QVQRMPCSVRDHVF
+419 TVQRMPCTVRDHVF
-433 SDLNWEQGRKIVSGL
+433 SDLNWSQGRKIFAGL

-454 IWWFYPSLSST
+454 IWWFYPSEAST

-470 VVYNYEQQ
+470 VIYNYEQQ
-478 VWYIG
+478 IWYTG
-483 SLARTAWMDRGIE
+483 SLARTAWLDRGIE
-496 AYPISVG
+496 QYPISVS
-503 TDHYI
+503 TDHYV
-508 YDHENGFDDG
+508 YNHENGFDDG
-518 STVPSSAI
+518 STEPPSALNAH
-526 SSYIESSQFD
+526 IESSQFD
-536 IGDGDQFTFIQRLIP
+536 IGDGDQFSFVHRLIP

-567 TLQTREGPGSP
+567 TLQTRAGPGSA
-578 YSQNNP
+578 YTQNDPN
-584 KTITQTV
+584 TITRTV

-609 RGRSFALKVS
+609 RGRSFALRVS
-619 SSDVEAGWRLGSP
+619 STAVAAGWRLGSP

>member
-73 IGTHLKYYVLLGGG
+73 IGTHFKYYVLLGGS

-205 SIGLDVAVPGTG
+205 NIGLDVAVPGTG

-231 ADTGISVNNLRI
+231 ADTAISVNNLRI

-270 TSSRAVLLNSL
+270 TNNRAVLLNSL

-308 DPVDNIGTQD
+308 DSADDIGTQD

-619 SSDVEAGWRLGSP
+619 SSVVEAGWRLGSP

>member
-21 NEGGWFDAD
+21 NEGGWFDSD

-44 WLKRSTDAFLGSGR
+44 WLKKASSAILGSAR
-58 ALHNWVALDNSRFIG
+58 ALHNWSALDNNTLIG
-73 IGTHLKYYVLLGGG
+73 IGTHLKYYLLIGQT
-87 FFDLTPIRSTV
+87 FFDITPIRTTV
-98 TGEATFAATDGSSVI
+98 TGEATFAATNGSSTI
-113 TVTDTNHGAVLN
+113 TVTDTGHGAVLN

-132 AASLGGNITAAVLN
+132 ASSLGGNITAAVLN
-146 QEYQITSV
+146 QEYQIASV
-154 PSTSTYTIQAR
+154 PDNNTYTIQAR
-165 TAGTSIQSIT
+165 TAGTTIASIT
-175 TTSGLNPSLVTANS
+175 TTSGLNPTLVTAS
-189 SDSGNG
+189 GSDSGNG

-205 SIGLDVAVPGTG
+205 NVGIDVSMPGVG
-217 WNAGAYGRGTWNSD
+217 WGAGSWGRGTWNSD
-231 ADTGISVNNLRI
+231 ADTAVSTQNLRI

-257 RDGQIAYWDKSGG
+257 RDGQIAYWDRSGG
-270 TSSRAVLLNSL
+270 TSNRAVLLNSL
-281 SGSTSAPT
+281 TGSSSAPT

-294 LVSDVDRHVIAFGC
+294 IVSDVDRHVIAFGC
-308 DPVDNIGTQD
+308 DPADDIGTQD

-332 WASTATNT
+332 WVSTATNT

-349 SEIITAVETRQQI
+349 SEIIKAVETRQQI
-362 LVFTDTSIHA
+362 LVFTETSIHS

-386 VADNTT
+386 IADNTT

-402 QDTVF
+402 QDTVY

-419 QVQRMPCSVRDHVF
+419 TVQRMPCSVRDHVF
-433 SDLNWEQGRKIVSGL
+433 SDLNWSQGRKIASGL

-454 IWWFYPSLSST
+454 IWWFYPSETST

-478 VWYIG
+478 IWYTG
-483 SLARTAWMDRGIE
+483 SLARTAWLDRGIE
-496 AYPISVG
+496 QYPVSVG
-503 TDHYI
+503 TDHYV

-518 STVPSSAI
+518 STEPPSALPAH
-526 SSYIESSQFD
+526 IESSQFD
-536 IGDGDQFTFIQRLIP
+536 IGDGDQFTFVHRLIP

-567 TLQTREGPGSP
+567 TLQTRAGPGSP
-578 YSQNNP
+578 YAQNDP
-584 KTITQTV
+584 STITRTA
-591 AESTTTVEQFT
+591 AETTTTVEQFT

-619 SSDVEAGWRLGSP
+619 SSDVASGWRLGSP

>member
-21 NEGGWFDAD
+21 NEGGWFDSD

-38 PEKIGG
+38 AEKIGG
-44 WLKRSTDAFLGSGR
+44 WLKKAPDAILGSAR
-58 ALHNWVALDNSRFIG
+58 ALHNWTALDGSTFIG
-73 IGTHLKYYVLLGGG
+73 IGTHLKYYILAGQT
-87 FFDLTPIRSTV
+87 FFDITPIRSTV
-98 TGEATFAATDGSSVI
+98 TGEATFAASNDSSTI
-113 TVTDTNHGAVLN
+113 TVTDTDHGAVIN

-132 AASLGGNITAAVLN
+132 AVSLGGNITAGVLN

-154 PSTSTYTIQAR
+154 PTSDTFTIQAR
-165 TAGTSIQSIT
+165 TAGTTIASIT

-189 SDSGNG
+189 SDTGNG
-195 GGSTVAAYQL
+195 GGSTVAAYQVNVG
-205 SIGLDVAVPGTG
+205 IDVAVPGVG
-217 WNAGAYGRGTWNSD
+217 WNAGAWGRGTWNSD
-231 ADTGISVNNLRI
+231 ADTAISINNLRI
-243 WTHDNFG
+243 WSHDNFG
-250 EDLLINI
+250 EDLLLNV
-257 RDGQIAYWDKSGG
+257 RDGQIAYWDKSG
-270 TSSRAVLLNSL
+270 TTANRAVLLNSL

-308 DPVDNIGTQD
+308 DPADNIGVQD

-349 SEIITAVETRQQI
+349 SEIIRAVETRQQI
-362 LVFTDTSIHA
+362 LIYTETSLHA

-386 VADNTT
+386 IADNTT

-402 QDTVF
+402 QDTVY
-407 WMGKNEFYMYTG
+407 WMGKNEFYVYTG
-419 QVQRMPCSVRDHVF
+419 TVQRMPCSVRDHVF
-433 SDLNWEQGRKIVSGL
+433 SDLNWSQGRKIASGL

-454 IWWFYPSLSST
+454 IWWFYPSEASD

-478 VWYIG
+478 IWYTG
-483 SLARTAWMDRGIE
+483 SLARTAWLDRGIE
-496 AYPISVG
+496 QYPVSVG
-503 TDHYI
+503 TDHYV

-518 STVPSSAI
+518 STEPASALAAH
-526 SSYIESSQFD
+526 IESSQFD
-536 IGDGDQFTFIQRLIP
+536 IGDGDQFTFVHRLIP

-559 NTSPSASF
+559 NSSPSALF
-567 TLQTREGPGSP
+567 TLQTRAGPGSA
-578 YSQNNP
+578 YTQNDP
-584 KTITQTV
+584 STVTQTV

-619 SSDVEAGWRLGSP
+619 STDLAAGWRLGSP
-632 RVDVRP
+632 RVDIRP

>member
-30 KVRFRAGY
+30 KVRFRAGF

-44 WLKRSTDAFLGSGR
+44 WLKKASSAILGSAR
-58 ALHNWVALDNSRFIG
+58 ALHNWSALDNSTIIG
-73 IGTHLKYYVLLGGG
+73 IGTHLKYYLLIGQT
-87 FFDLTPIRSTV
+87 FFDITPVRSSV
-98 TGEATFAATDGSSVI
+98 TGEATFAATNGNSTI
-113 TVTDTNHGAVLN
+113 TVTDVGHGALLN
-125 DFVTFTS
+125 DFVTFSS
-132 AASLGGNITAAVLN
+132 AASLGGNITADVLN

-154 PSTSTYTIQAR
+154 PSTSTFTIQAR
-165 TAGTSIQSIT
+165 AAGTSIASIT
-175 TTSGLNPSLVTANS
+175 TTSGLNPSLVNANS
-189 SDSGNG
+189 SDTGNG
-195 GGSTVAAYQL
+195 GGSTVATYQL
-205 SIGLDVAVPGTG
+205 NVGIDVAVPGVG
-217 WNAGAYGRGTWNSD
+217 WGAGTWGRGTWNSD
-231 ADTGISVNNLRI
+231 ADTGNSTLNLRI
-243 WTHDNFG
+243 WSHDNFG
-250 EDLLINI
+250 EDLLINV

-270 TSSRAVLLNSL
+270 TANRAVLLNSL
-281 SGSTSAPT
+281 SGSDSAPT

-294 LVSDVDRHVIAFGC
+294 IVSDVDRHVIAFGC
-308 DPVDNIGTQD
+308 DPADNIGTQD

-349 SEIITAVETRQQI
+349 SEIIRAVETRQQI
-362 LVFTDTSIHA
+362 LVFTETSVHS

-386 VADNTT
+386 IADNTT

-419 QVQRMPCSVRDHVF
+419 TVQRMPCTVRDHVF
-433 SDLNWEQGRKIVSGL
+433 SDLNWSQGRKIFAGL

-454 IWWFYPSLSST
+454 IWWFYPSEAST

-470 VVYNYEQQ
+470 VIYNYEQQ
-478 VWYIG
+478 IWYTG
-483 SLARTAWMDRGIE
+483 SLARTAWLDRGIE
-496 AYPISVG
+496 QYPISVS
-503 TDHYI
+503 TDHYV
-508 YDHENGFDDG
+508 YNHENGFDDG
-518 STVPSSAI
+518 STEPPSALNAH
-526 SSYIESSQFD
+526 IESSQFD
-536 IGDGDQFTFIQRLIP
+536 IGDGDQFSFVHRLIP

-567 TLQTREGPGSP
+567 TLQTRAGPGSA
-578 YSQNNP
+578 YTQNDPN
-584 KTITQTV
+584 TITRTV

-619 SSDVEAGWRLGSP
+619 STAVAAGWRLGSP

>member
-21 NEGGWFDAD
+21 NEGGWFDSD

-44 WLKRSTDAFLGSGR
+44 WLKKASSAILGSAR
-58 ALHNWVALDNSRFIG
+58 ALHNWSALDNNTLIG
-73 IGTHLKYYVLLGGG
+73 IGTHLKYYLLIGQT
-87 FFDLTPIRSTV
+87 FFDITPIRTTV
-98 TGEATFAATDGSSVI
+98 TGEATFAATNGSSTI
-113 TVTDTNHGAVLN
+113 TVTDTGHGAVLN

-146 QEYQITSV
+146 QEYQIASV
-154 PSTSTYTIQAR
+154 PDNNTYTIQAR
-165 TAGTSIQSIT
+165 TAGTTIASIT
-175 TTSGLNPSLVTANS
+175 TTSGLNPTLVTAS
-189 SDSGNG
+189 GSDSGNG

-205 SIGLDVAVPGTG
+205 NVGIDVSMPGVG
-217 WNAGAYGRGTWNSD
+217 WGAGVWGRGTWNSD
-231 ADTGISVNNLRI
+231 ADTAVSTQNLRI

-257 RDGQIAYWDKSGG
+257 RDGQIAYWDRSGG
-270 TSSRAVLLNSL
+270 TSNRAVLLNSL
-281 SGSTSAPT
+281 TGSSSAPT

-294 LVSDVDRHVIAFGC
+294 IVSDVDRHVIAFGC
-308 DPVDNIGTQD
+308 DPADDIGTQD

-332 WASTATNT
+332 WVSTATNT

-349 SEIITAVETRQQI
+349 SEIIKAVETRQQI
-362 LVFTDTSIHA
+362 LVFTETSIHS

-386 VADNTT
+386 IADNTT

-402 QDTVF
+402 QDTVY

-419 QVQRMPCSVRDHVF
+419 TVQRMPCSVRDHVF
-433 SDLNWEQGRKIVSGL
+433 SDLNWSQGRKIASGL

-454 IWWFYPSLSST
+454 IWWFYPSETST

-478 VWYIG
+478 IWYTG
-483 SLARTAWMDRGIE
+483 SLARTAWLDRGIE
-496 AYPISVG
+496 QYPVSVG
-503 TDHYI
+503 TDHYV

-518 STVPSSAI
+518 STEPPSALPAH
-526 SSYIESSQFD
+526 IESSQFD
-536 IGDGDQFTFIQRLIP
+536 IGDGDQFTFVHRLIP

-567 TLQTREGPGSP
+567 TLQTRAGPGSP
-578 YSQNNP
+578 YAQNDP
-584 KTITQTV
+584 STITRTA
-591 AESTTTVEQFT
+591 AETTTTVEQFT

-619 SSDVEAGWRLGSP
+619 SSDVASGWRLGSP

>member
-21 NEGGWFDAD
+21 NEGGWFDSD

-44 WLKRSTDAFLGSGR
+44 WLKKASSAILGSAR
-58 ALHNWVALDNSRFIG
+58 ALHNWSALDNNTLIG
-73 IGTHLKYYVLLGGG
+73 IGTHLKYYLLIGQT
-87 FFDLTPIRSTV
+87 FFDITPIRTTV
-98 TGEATFAATDGSSVI
+98 TGEATFAATNGSSTI
-113 TVTDTNHGAVLN
+113 TVTDTGHGAVLN

-146 QEYQITSV
+146 QEYQIASV
-154 PSTSTYTIQAR
+154 PDNNTYTIQAR
-165 TAGTSIQSIT
+165 TAGTTIASIT
-175 TTSGLNPSLVTANS
+175 TTSGLNPTLVTAS
-189 SDSGNG
+189 GSDSGNG

-205 SIGLDVAVPGTG
+205 NVGIDVSMPGVG
-217 WNAGAYGRGTWNSD
+217 WGAGVWGRGTWNSD
-231 ADTGISVNNLRI
+231 ADTAVSTQNLRI

-257 RDGQIAYWDKSGG
+257 RDGQIAYWDRSGG
-270 TSSRAVLLNSL
+270 TSNRAVLLNSL
-281 SGSTSAPT
+281 TGSSSAPT

-294 LVSDVDRHVIAFGC
+294 IVSDVDRHVIAFGC
-308 DPVDNIGTQD
+308 DPADDIGTQD

-332 WASTATNT
+332 WVSTATNT

-349 SEIITAVETRQQI
+349 SEIIKAVETRQQI
-362 LVFTDTSIHA
+362 LVFTETSIHS

-386 VADNTT
+386 IADNTT

-402 QDTVF
+402 QDTVY

-419 QVQRMPCSVRDHVF
+419 TVQRMPCSVRDHVF
-433 SDLNWEQGRKIVSGL
+433 SDLNWSQGRKIASGL

-454 IWWFYPSLSST
+454 IWWFYPSETST

-478 VWYIG
+478 IWYTG
-483 SLARTAWMDRGIE
+483 SLARTAWLDRGIE
-496 AYPISVG
+496 QYPVSVG
-503 TDHYI
+503 TDHYV

-518 STVPSSAI
+518 STEPPSALPAH
-526 SSYIESSQFD
+526 IESSQFD
-536 IGDGDQFTFIQRLIP
+536 IGDGDQFTFVHRLIP

-567 TLQTREGPGSP
+567 TLQTRAGPGSP
-578 YSQNNP
+578 YAQNDP
-584 KTITQTV
+584 STITRTA
-591 AESTTTVEQFT
+591 AETTTTVEQFT

-619 SSDVEAGWRLGSP
+619 SSDVASGWRLGSL

>member
-73 IGTHLKYYVLLGGG
+73 IGTHLKYYVLLGGS

-154 PSTSTYTIQAR
+154 PSVSTYTIQAR

-205 SIGLDVAVPGTG
+205 NIGLDVAVPGTG

-231 ADTGISVNNLRI
+231 ADTAISVNNLRI

-270 TSSRAVLLNSL
+270 TNNRAVLLNSL

-308 DPVDNIGTQD
+308 DSADDIGTQD

-454 IWWFYPSLSST
+454 IWWFYPSLSSI

-578 YSQNNP
+578 YAQNNP

-591 AESTTTVEQFT
+591 AETTTTVEQFT

-619 SSDVEAGWRLGSP
+619 SSVAEAGWRLGSP

>member
-21 NEGGWFDAD
+21 NEGGWFDSD

-38 PEKIGG
+38 AEKIGG
-44 WLKRSTDAFLGSGR
+44 WLKKAPDAILGSAR
-58 ALHNWVALDNSRFIG
+58 ALHNWTALDGSTFIG
-73 IGTHLKYYVLLGGG
+73 IGTHLKYYILAGQT
-87 FFDLTPIRSTV
+87 FFDITPIRSTV
-98 TGEATFAATDGSSVI
+98 TGEATFAASNDSSTI
-113 TVTDTNHGAVLN
+113 TVTDTDHGAVIN

-132 AASLGGNITAAVLN
+132 AVSLGGNITAGVLN

-154 PSTSTYTIQAR
+154 PTSDTFTIQAR
-165 TAGTSIQSIT
+165 TAGTTIASIT

-189 SDSGNG
+189 SDTGNG
-195 GGSTVAAYQL
+195 GGSTVAAYQVNVG
-205 SIGLDVAVPGTG
+205 IDVAVPGVG
-217 WNAGAYGRGTWNSD
+217 WNAGAWGRGTWNSD
-231 ADTGISVNNLRI
+231 ADTAISINNLRI
-243 WTHDNFG
+243 WSHDNFG
-250 EDLLINI
+250 EDLLLNV
-257 RDGQIAYWDKSGG
+257 RDGQIAYWDKSG
-270 TSSRAVLLNSL
+270 TTANRAVLLNSL

-308 DPVDNIGTQD
+308 DPADNIGVQD

-349 SEIITAVETRQQI
+349 SEIIRAVETRQQI
-362 LVFTDTSIHA
+362 LIYTETSLHA

-386 VADNTT
+386 IADNIT

-402 QDTVF
+402 QDTVY
-407 WMGKNEFYMYTG
+407 WMGKNEFYIYTG
-419 QVQRMPCSVRDHVF
+419 TVQRMPCSVRDHVF
-433 SDLNWEQGRKIVSGL
+433 SDLNWNQGRKIASGL

-454 IWWFYPSLSST
+454 IWWFYPSESST

-470 VVYNYEQQ
+470 VIYNYEQQ
-478 VWYIG
+478 IWYTG
-483 SLARTAWMDRGIE
+483 SLARTAWLDRGIE
-496 AYPISVG
+496 QYPVSVG
-503 TDHYI
+503 TDHYV

-518 STVPSSAI
+518 STEPASALAAH
-526 SSYIESSQFD
+526 IESSQFD
-536 IGDGDQFTFIQRLIP
+536 IGDGDQFTFVHRLIP

-559 NTSPSASF
+559 NSSPSALF
-567 TLQTREGPGSP
+567 TLQTRAGPGSA
-578 YSQNNP
+578 YTQNDP
-584 KTITQTV
+584 STVTQTV

-619 SSDVEAGWRLGSP
+619 STDLAAGWRLGSP
-632 RVDVRP
+632 RVDIRP

>member
-1 MPLTKLTFRPGI
+1 MPLTKLVFRPGI

-21 NEGGWFDAD
+21 NEGGWFDSD
-30 KVRFRAGY
+30 KVRFRAGF

-44 WLKRSTDAFLGSGR
+44 WLKKSSSAILGSAR
-58 ALHNWVALDNSRFIG
+58 ALHNWSALDNSTIIG
-73 IGTHLKYYVLLGGG
+73 IGTHLKYYLLIGQT
-87 FFDLTPIRSTV
+87 FFDITPIRSTV
-98 TGEATFAATDGSSVI
+98 TGEATFAATNGSSTL
-113 TVTDTNHGAVLN
+113 TVTDTGHGAVLN

-132 AASLGGNITAAVLN
+132 AVSLGGNITADVLN
-146 QEYQITSV
+146 QEYQIVSV
-154 PSTSTYTIQAR
+154 PDNNTFTIQAR
-165 TAGTSIQSIT
+165 AAGTSIASIT

-189 SDSGNG
+189 SDTGNG

-205 SIGLDVAVPGTG
+205 NVGIDVSVPGVG
-217 WNAGAYGRGTWNSD
+217 WGAGAWGRGTWNSD
-231 ADTGISVNNLRI
+231 ADTAVSTQNLRI
-243 WTHDNFG
+243 WSHDNFG
-250 EDLLINI
+250 EDLLMNV
-257 RDGQIAYWDKSGG
+257 RDGQISYWDKSNG
-270 TSSRAVLLNSL
+270 TANRAVLLNSL
-281 SGSTSAPT
+281 AGSTSAPT

-294 LVSDVDRHVIAFGC
+294 IVSDVDRHVIAFGC
-308 DPVDNIGTQD
+308 DPADNIGTQD

-349 SEIITAVETRQQI
+349 SEIIRAVETRQQI
-362 LVFTDTSIHA
+362 LVFTETSVHS

-386 VADNTT
+386 IADNTT

-419 QVQRMPCSVRDHVF
+419 TVQRMPCTVRDHVF
-433 SDLNWEQGRKIVSGL
+433 SDLNWSQGRKIFAGL

-454 IWWFYPSLSST
+454 IWWFYPSEQST

-470 VVYNYEQQ
+470 VIYNYEQQ
-478 VWYIG
+478 VWYTG
-483 SLARTAWMDRGIE
+483 SLARTAWLDRGIE
-496 AYPISVG
+496 QYPISVS
-503 TDHYI
+503 TDHYV

-518 STVPSSAI
+518 STEPPSALAAH
-526 SSYIESSQFD
+526 IESSQFD
-536 IGDGDQFTFIQRLIP
+536 IGDGDQFSFVHRLIP

-567 TLQTREGPGSP
+567 TLQTRAGPGSA
-578 YSQNNP
+578 YTQNDPN
-584 KTITQTV
+584 TIRQTV

-609 RGRSFALKVS
+609 RGRSFSLKVS
-619 SSDVEAGWRLGSP
+619 STDVAAGWRLGSP

>member
-1 MPLTKLTFRPGI
+1 LPLTKLTFRPGI

-21 NEGGWFDAD
+21 NEGGWFDSD

-44 WLKRSTDAFLGSGR
+44 WLKKASSAILGSAR
-58 ALHNWVALDNSRFIG
+58 ALHNWSALDNNTLIG
-73 IGTHLKYYVLLGGG
+73 IGTHLKYYLLIGQT
-87 FFDLTPIRSTV
+87 FFDITPIRTTV
-98 TGEATFAATDGSSVI
+98 TGEATFAATNGSSTI
-113 TVTDTNHGAVLN
+113 TVTDTGHGAVLN

-132 AASLGGNITAAVLN
+132 ASSLGGNITAAVLN
-146 QEYQITSV
+146 QEYQIASV
-154 PSTSTYTIQAR
+154 PDNNTYTIQAR
-165 TAGTSIQSIT
+165 TAGTTIASIT
-175 TTSGLNPSLVTANS
+175 TTSGLNPTLVTAS
-189 SDSGNG
+189 GSDSGNG

-205 SIGLDVAVPGTG
+205 NVGIDVSMPGVG
-217 WNAGAYGRGTWNSD
+217 WGAGSWGRGTWNSD
-231 ADTGISVNNLRI
+231 ADTAVSTQNLRI

-250 EDLLINI
+250 EDLLINV
-257 RDGQIAYWDKSGG
+257 RDGQIAYWDRSGG
-270 TSSRAVLLNSL
+270 TSNRAVLLNSL
-281 SGSTSAPT
+281 TGSSSAPT

-294 LVSDVDRHVIAFGC
+294 IVSDVDRHVIAFGC
-308 DPVDNIGTQD
+308 DPADDIGTQD

-349 SEIITAVETRQQI
+349 SEIIKAVETRQQI
-362 LVFTDTSIHA
+362 LVFTETSIHS

-386 VADNTT
+386 IADNTT

-402 QDTVF
+402 QDTVY

-419 QVQRMPCSVRDHVF
+419 TVQRMPCSVRDHVF
-433 SDLNWEQGRKIVSGL
+433 SDLNWSQGRKIASGL

-454 IWWFYPSLSST
+454 IWWFYPSETST

-478 VWYIG
+478 IWYTG
-483 SLARTAWMDRGIE
+483 SLARTAWLDRGIE
-496 AYPISVG
+496 QYPVSVG
-503 TDHYI
+503 TDHYV

-518 STVPSSAI
+518 STEPPSALPAH
-526 SSYIESSQFD
+526 IESSQFD
-536 IGDGDQFTFIQRLIP
+536 IGDGDQFTFVHRLIP

-567 TLQTREGPGSP
+567 TLQTRAGPGSP
-578 YSQNNP
+578 YAQNDP
-584 KTITQTV
+584 STITRTA
-591 AESTTTVEQFT
+591 AETTTTVEQFT

-619 SSDVEAGWRLGSP
+619 SSDVASGWRLGSP